1 MEQDSYKKY
10 NNIDQDD
17 EIEIQKSRLAD
28 SIKK

>member
-10 NNIDQDD
+10 KNIDQDD